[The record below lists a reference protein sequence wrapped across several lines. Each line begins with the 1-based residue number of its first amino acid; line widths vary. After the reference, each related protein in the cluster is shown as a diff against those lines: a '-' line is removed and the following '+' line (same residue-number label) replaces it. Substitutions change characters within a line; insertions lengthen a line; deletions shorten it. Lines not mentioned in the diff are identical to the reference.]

1 VTSLPRRIVFYS
13 LLSLL
18 FLVIDSTLVKFL
30 AIANIAPDI
39 LVIWVV
45 YVAIREGQIAGAT
58 AGFLIGL
65 TMNLMGLLGTSN
77 GMLGLLPLA
86 KTLAGFTAGY
96 FYNEN
101 KTYNTLGGYQFIVI
115 VGVSSMVHN
124 IVYFIIFLQ
133 GSELSW
139 IQSVLYH
146 GVPATA
152 YTAAVA
158 LLPMF
163 AFARKYL
170 S

>member
-1 VTSLPRRIVFYS
+1 MARRTVYYI

-18 FLVIDSTLVKFL
+18 LVVIDSTLVKFL
-30 AIANIAPDI
+30 SIANIVPDI
-39 LVIWVV
+39 LLIGIV
-45 YVAIREGQIAGAT
+45 YIAVREGQIAGTT
-58 AGFLIGL
+58 AGFFIGL
-65 TMNLMGLLGTSN
+65 AMNLMSATDS
-77 GMLGLLPLA
+77 MLGLAALA
-86 KTLAGFTAGY
+86 KTFAGFTAGY

-115 VGVSSMVHN
+115 VAVASVVHN
-124 IVYFIIFLQ
+124 TLYFIIFLQ
-133 GSELSW
+133 GSGLSW
-139 IQSVLYH
+139 VQSVFSY
-146 GVPATA
+146 GIPTTA

>member
-1 VTSLPRRIVFYS
+1 MTHRILLYS

-18 FLVIDSTLVKFL
+18 FVVIDATLVKFL
-30 AIANIAPDI
+30 AIANLAPDI
-39 LVIWVV
+39 LIIWIV
-45 YVAIREGQIAGAT
+45 YVAIREGQIAGTT

-65 TMNLMGLLGTSN
+65 TMSLIGTTN
-77 GMLGLLPLA
+77 GMLGLAALA
-86 KTLAGFTAGY
+86 KTFAGFTAGY
-96 FYNEN
+96 FFNEN

-115 VGVSSMVHN
+115 VGVASMVHN
-124 IVYFIIFLQ
+124 ITYFIIFLQ
-133 GSELSW
+133 GSGLSW
-139 IQSVLYH
+139 MQSVLYY
-146 GVPATA
+146 GIPSTA

>member
-1 VTSLPRRIVFYS
+1 MTHRILLYS

-18 FLVIDSTLVKFL
+18 FVVIDATLVKFL
-30 AIANIAPDI
+30 AIANLVPDI
-39 LVIWVV
+39 LIIWIV
-45 YVAIREGQIAGAT
+45 YVAIREGQIAGTT

-65 TMNLMGLLGTSN
+65 TMSLIGTTN
-77 GMLGLLPLA
+77 GMLGLAALA
-86 KTLAGFTAGY
+86 KTFAGFTAGY
-96 FYNEN
+96 FFNEN

-115 VGVSSMVHN
+115 VGVASMVHN
-124 IVYFIIFLQ
+124 ITYFIIFLQ
-133 GSELSW
+133 GSGLSW
-139 IQSVLYH
+139 MQSVLYY
-146 GVPATA
+146 GIPSTA

>member
-1 VTSLPRRIVFYS
+1 MTRRNLFYS

-18 FLVIDSTLVKFL
+18 FIVVDSTLVKFL
-30 AIANIAPDI
+30 AIGNSVPDI
-39 LVIWVV
+39 LIVWIV
-45 YVAIREGQIAGAT
+45 YVAIREGQIAGTT

-65 TMNLMGLLGTSN
+65 TMNLTGTTN
-77 GMLGLLPLA
+77 GMLGLAALA
-86 KTLAGFTAGY
+86 KTFAGFTAGY

-101 KTYNTLGGYQFIVI
+101 KVNNTLGGYQFIVI
-115 VGVSSMVHN
+115 VGVASMVHN

-139 IQSVLYH
+139 MQSVLYY
-146 GVPATA
+146 GIPATA
-152 YTAAVA
+152 YTATVA

>member
-1 VTSLPRRIVFYS
+1 VARRILFYV
-13 LLSLL
+13 LVSLL
-18 FLVIDSTLVKFL
+18 FIVVDSTLVKFL
-30 AIANIAPDI
+30 SIAGIVPDI
-39 LVIWVV
+39 LVVWIV
-45 YVAIREGQIAGAT
+45 YIAVREGQIAGTT
-58 AGFLIGL
+58 AGFFIGL
-65 TMNLMGLLGTSN
+65 VMNLMGMTES
-77 GMLGLLPLA
+77 MLGLAAMA

-101 KTYNTLGGYQFIVI
+101 KTYNTLGGYQFIVV
-115 VGVSSMVHN
+115 VGIASLVHN

-139 IQSVLYH
+139 LQSVLSY
-146 GVPATA
+146 GIPTSI
-152 YTAAVA
+152 YTAAIA

>member
-1 VTSLPRRIVFYS
+1 VALRTVYYV

-18 FLVIDSTLVKFL
+18 LVVIDSTLVKFL
-30 AIANIAPDI
+30 SIANIVPDI
-39 LVIWVV
+39 LLIWIV
-45 YVAIREGQIAGAT
+45 YVAVREGQIAGTT
-58 AGFLIGL
+58 AGFCIGL
-65 TMNLMGLLGTSN
+65 AVNLMNVTDNMMGLAA
-77 GMLGLLPLA
+77 LA
-86 KTLAGFTAGY
+86 KTFAGFTAGY

-115 VGVSSMVHN
+115 VAVASVVHN
-124 IVYFIIFLQ
+124 TLYFIIFLQ
-133 GSELSW
+133 GSGLSW
-139 IQSVLYH
+139 MQSVLSY
-146 GVPATA
+146 GIPTTA